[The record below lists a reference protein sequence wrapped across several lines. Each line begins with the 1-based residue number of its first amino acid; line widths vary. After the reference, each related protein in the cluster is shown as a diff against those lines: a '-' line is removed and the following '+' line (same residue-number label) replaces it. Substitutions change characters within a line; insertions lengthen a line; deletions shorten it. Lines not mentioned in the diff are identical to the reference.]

1 MAAAA
6 VDADPL
12 ANNLADVAGTFG
24 WHRLAAAAAG
34 QEEFAAVGAL
44 HVAAVE

>member
-6 VDADPL
+6 VDVDPL
-12 ANNLADVAGTFG
+12 ANNLAVVAGTFG
-24 WHRLAAAAAG
+24 WHRLAAAAG